1 MTLDPRKMT
10 KEERRCAST
19 YEDQLRIAEEIYS
32 DPTLNIKSS
41 SMGTRFEGLSEIL
54 IKNYTSDTIR
64 ALTKYGIFIIDKLA
78 YFADEANK
86 ENLKIIIWTVIGLI
100 GSKILSGWLAMRLA
114 GFSNKKGILAGLMTV
129 PQLSATLAAAT
140 VGLSLNIIP
149 PNFFNAIIVLSI
161 ITTIPIPI
169 LVKIMIVKMKIKFD
183 TIEDKLS
190 SQEEIFD
197 DELY

>member
-86 ENLKIIIWTVIGLI
+86 ENLKIRNEIHDERVRVKEILEGRVIE
-100 GSKILSGWLAMRLA
+100 
-114 GFSNKKGILAGLMTV
+114 
-129 PQLSATLAAAT
+129 
-140 VGLSLNIIP
+140 
-149 PNFFNAIIVLSI
+149 
-161 ITTIPIPI
+161 
-169 LVKIMIVKMKIKFD
+169 
-183 TIEDKLS
+183 ED
-190 SQEEIFD
+190 
-197 DELY
+197 